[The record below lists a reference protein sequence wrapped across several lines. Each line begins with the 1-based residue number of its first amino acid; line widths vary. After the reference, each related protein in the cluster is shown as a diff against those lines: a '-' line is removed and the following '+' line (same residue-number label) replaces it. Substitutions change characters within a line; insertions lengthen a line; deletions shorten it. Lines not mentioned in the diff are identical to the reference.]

1 MGAEKFLMQGE
12 WLVKI
17 LVADKI
23 HEDGIKL
30 LKEVGDVDVATGLK
44 PLELL
49 DRVKDCDVIVV
60 RSATKVTEDVIAA
73 GKKLKIIARAGI
85 GLDTIDVKAAEARKI
100 NVVNAP
106 GASTIAV
113 AELALGLMLS
123 FARHIPRADAG
134 MKQGKWE
141 KKELMGVEL
150 RGKTL
155 GIVGTGK
162 IGQSVGH
169 RAKAF
174 QMKILLYDVVQNR
187 EFAGQ
192 VGGKYVDKDTLL
204 RESDYV
210 TLHVPFLPETKHMV
224 GKRELEMMKPT
235 AVLINTSRGKVID
248 EKALI
253 EALEQKKI
261 AGACLDVYELEPL
274 QDSPLLR
281 LPNVVLTPHIG
292 ASTAEAQR
300 DAAVVVAEK
309 VKEALA

>member
-60 RSATKVTEDVIAA
+60 RSATKVTGDVIAA

-113 AELALGLMLS
+113 AELALGLILS

>member
-1 MGAEKFLMQGE
+1 M
-12 WLVKI
+12 VKI

-44 PLELL
+44 PPELL

-100 NVVNAP
+100 KVVNAP

-113 AELALGLMLS
+113 TELALGLMLS
-123 FARHIPRADAG
+123 FARHLPRADTG

-141 KKELMGVEL
+141 KKELMGMEL

-155 GIVGTGK
+155 GIIGTGK

-210 TLHVPFLPETKHMV
+210 TLHVPFLPETKQMV
-224 GKRELEMMKPT
+224 GKRELELMKPT

-281 LPNVVLTPHIG
+281 LPNVLLTPHIG

>member
-44 PLELL
+44 PPELL

-60 RSATKVTEDVIAA
+60 RSATKVTGDVIAA

-100 NVVNAP
+100 DVVNAP

-155 GIVGTGK
+155 GIIGTGK

-210 TLHVPFLPETKHMV
+210 TLHVPFLPETKHIV